1 MDFLPEIPEIF
12 LTVGVA
18 VWVLTYFLGKV
29 RIISKYLVKEEI
41 AIIVGIVTIII
52 GICTNY
58 FNADPMTSFIYGII
72 AIYITMNFHDKTV
85 KPIRDQVIKFRNGN
99 SGGNG

>member
-1 MDFLPEIPEIF
+1 MESLPEIPEIF

-41 AIIVGIVTIII
+41 AIIIGIVTIII
-52 GICTNY
+52 GIVTNY
-58 FNADPMTSFIYGII
+58 FKADPMTSFIYGVI

-85 KPIRDQVIKFRNGN
+85 KPIRNQIINFKNGN
-99 SGGNG
+99 GKNNG